1 MKCVSFKIVL
11 TTVQSNMLSAKMF
24 TLILVLALVVT
35 AWTAPNNC
43 STQYQAALQQVLDI
57 KETCSEAVY
66 KDCCEVS
73 KKLDP
78 HHLTCSCTLA

>member
-1 MKCVSFKIVL
+1 MKCVSFKIML
-11 TTVQSNMLSAKMF
+11 TTMQSNIMLSAKMF

-66 KDCCEVS
+66 KE
-73 KKLDP
+73 L
-78 HHLTCSCTLA
+78 L